1 MSEKLFGS
9 PVRVKILT
17 LITLE
22 DGISF
27 TELKRKTGLTDGNL
41 SSHIAKLE
49 REGIIKIK
57 KKFVNKRPRTQYF
70 LTKEGR
76 EAFLNYLSDM
86 EKIIKTLKE
95 GNKNG

>member
-17 LITLE
+17 VITLE
-22 DGISF
+22 EGISF
-27 TELKRKTGLTDGNL
+27 TDLKRKTGLTDGNL

-49 REGIIKIK
+49 KKGIIKVK

-70 LTKEGR
+70 LTKEGKK
-76 EAFLNYLSDM
+76 AFLNYLGEM
-86 EKIIKTLKE
+86 EKIIKTLRE
-95 GNKNG
+95 SDKNG